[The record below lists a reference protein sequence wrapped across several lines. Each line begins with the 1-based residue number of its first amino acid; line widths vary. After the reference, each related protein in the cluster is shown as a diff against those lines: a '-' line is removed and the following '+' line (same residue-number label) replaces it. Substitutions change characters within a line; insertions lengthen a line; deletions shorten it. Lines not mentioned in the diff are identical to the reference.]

1 MNVTVGPR
9 HIGLVCFVADPFDPP
24 GHERFGGGH
33 LFLFD
38 LGRFLVTQGFR
49 VTQVTRRNSSEKP
62 VFDQIGPMYSIV
74 RLAVGPPE
82 EISPFNAGLYL
93 NELSQAFERTIAEK
107 QLEFMALHSHYW
119 IGGEVV
125 RRFCAAHQIRHVH
138 SILSLGRVNREKGE
152 ALTASSAIRE
162 ECEVN
167 VINSADAVIAVC
179 PSELADLKRLYP
191 EVDLSKVHIIPYGV
205 DSDVFYPRPQS
216 ESDFVRR
223 QTIRFP
229 QGPALIS

>member
-38 LGRFLVTQGFR
+38 LARFLVTQGFR

-62 VFDQIGPMYSIV
+62 VFDQIGPMYTIV
-74 RLAVGPPE
+74 RLDVGPSE
-82 EISPFNAGLYL
+82 EISPPQVGLYL
-93 NELSQAFERTIAEK
+93 NELSQAFEQTITDK
-107 QLEFMALHSHYW
+107 RLEFVALHSHYW

-125 RRFCAAHQIRHVH
+125 RRFRATRQIRHVH
-138 SILSLGRVNREKGE
+138 SILSLGRVNKEKGE
-152 ALTASSAIRE
+152 ALTVSSAVRE
-162 ECEVN
+162 ECEIN

-191 EVDLSKVHIIPYGV
+191 EVDPSKVHIIPYGV
-205 DSDVFYPRPQS
+205 DPNVFYPRPQS
-216 ESDFVRR
+216 EGDFIRR
-223 QTIRFP
+223 QAIGFP
-229 QGPALIS
+229 QGPAIVS